1 MSADEL
7 FPFAG
12 IPGAFIHIKKPSGS
26 KKRRIMQINTALDKI
41 FVILDE
47 DDPVKHADTL
57 RSLLSSIQK
66 GLHRSGLDDEIID
79 CVSEYVDTW
88 TVDEA
93 IEEDIDS
100 FIEETNDI
108 YERVVGE
115 DEDEDDDEDEDE
127 DDEY

>member
-1 MSADEL
+1 
-7 FPFAG
+7 
-12 IPGAFIHIKKPSGS
+12 
-26 KKRRIMQINTALDKI
+26 MQINTALDKI